1 MDLEFLS
8 CKGQG
13 HLSDAGEKA
22 LSGAP
27 RMSNVMKCSYKGC
40 RRPCESRKFHVIN
53 GESES
58 GGQDW
63 TQLAGSVLCD
73 ACHAQYSKRGT
84 LERSQVQHEP
94 LVGYDRRCSY
104 EGCRRPTMGQHI
116 QIYGASKAGGQDW
129 TALAGRVLC
138 NTCRQQYATRG
149 TLERLVQ
156 RGDPL
161 TGDARRCSY
170 TGCKRP
176 HKSTRFNQVDGRS
189 TAGGQDW
196 SALSGQVLCDACYQ
210 RFLKR
215 GSLEHAE
222 KGRQRAKEDHSDNHL
237 APLHQ
242 GNKRKA
248 APELGPEGDLKHATT
263 RSSTSKQRSIV
274 SNNSSDVC
282 SDGKDQ
288 RKVWQRVRAMEEAEG
303 HPGQDG
309 LLVLSNVL
317 EMWDSSDITGK

>member
-1 MDLEFLS
+1 MVLEFLS

-104 EGCRRPTMGQHI
+104 EGCRRPTMGKHI
-116 QIYGASKAGGQDW
+116 QIYGASKSGGQDW

-161 TGDARRCSY
+161 TGDARRCIY

-189 TAGGQDW
+189 KAGGQDW

-222 KGRQRAKEDHSDNHL
+222 KGRQRAKEDDSDNHL

-248 APELGPEGDLKHATT
+248 APEGDLKHATT